1 MFTRPTGALRQAPRN
16 ARTHARAP
24 SPGWARVRAC
34 VADVRAAQYQPLACQ
49 KVQALAG
56 LP

>member
-16 ARTHARAP
+16 ARTHARA
-24 SPGWARVRAC
+24 
-34 VADVRAAQYQPLACQ
+34 AQYQPLACQ